1 MCFMNGSDVSV
12 YINGELRKNFK
23 NVRDTG
29 IPGGFLKEFYFQ
41 VPLSSSDGG
50 AEIKIERVKT
60 DRNPMVVSE
69 TFVSSSQGV
78 YGYMV
83 DKYGMNFFLS
93 VVLFIASLLAS
104 VVGIVMRIWM
114 RQSIEMLYA
123 ALGILDVACW
133 LIAVSQFTPFVTGI
147 YYVDGFMGFLFCMMM
162 PFALLIYFNSIQ
174 KNRYRKVHAIL
185 FILSLVNMIFWTMVH
200 FMGIQSLQKSII
212 YIDSV
217 LGMVVVCVL
226 GTLVI
231 DIRKGYVRDYS
242 YTAKGFF
249 FFYDYVPDRNNEDCF
264 LGEHDQ

>member
-1 MCFMNGSDVSV
+1 MSV

-114 RQSIEMLYA
+114 RQSIDMLYA